1 MLHRRVSI
9 TATTGAV
16 GRPELSLTERRV
28 EIFDRGSHFV
38 EVRTRDIVSGHALSN
53 ARNVI
58 QRVTERQLLSE
69 IGVGQ
74 ETNRRLDCRQLSR
87 WPADWSSAS
96 VPRKKC
102 RVNAQHVL
110 FAIEQSRDG
119 CKLHVAYCGLY
130 VRRGLR
136 R

>member
-28 EIFDRGSHFV
+28 EIFDRGSHFA

-96 VPRKKC
+96 RKKYHRRETRRAGRSIRLSNFV
-102 RVNAQHVL
+102 RVKQTAL
-110 FAIEQSRDG
+110 
-119 CKLHVAYCGLY
+119 
-130 VRRGLR
+130 
-136 R
+136 